1 MQLSGRLGAWDGAV
15 FPGVS
20 RAMIDRA
27 SKPSPTIRRA
37 QAALRFASAGA
48 LAGMLAVGAVACNP
62 ITDNLGNRTL
72 KENVEQVQV
81 GRTSKNEVVRLLG
94 SPSNIAT
101 FDPNTWYY
109 ISARQVQYAF
119 LKPRTTD
126 QNVLVIRF
134 DGSGVVREMKQLGLQ
149 DAQESTYVS
158 RTTPTRGGEPGFLR
172 SLYETVMRGPVGR
185 SKQSRPGGPTE

>member
-1 MQLSGRLGAWDGAV
+1 MTGRDTRSSLARCA
-15 FPGVS
+15 
-20 RAMIDRA
+20 RL
-27 SKPSPTIRRA
+27 
-37 QAALRFASAGA
+37 AAAFA
-48 LAGMLAVGAVACNP
+48 LAVAAAACNP
-62 ITDNLGNRTL
+62 ISDHLGNRTL

-94 SPSNIAT
+94 SPSNVAA
-101 FDPNTWYY
+101 FDPDTWYY

-134 DGSGVVREMKQLGLQ
+134 DGSGIVREMKTLGLQ
-149 DAQESTYVS
+149 DSQETTYVS

-172 SLYETVMRGPVGR
+172 SLYETIMRGPVGR
-185 SKQSRPGGPTE
+185 QKQSSPRGPTD

>member
-1 MQLSGRLGAWDGAV
+1 
-15 FPGVS
+15 
-20 RAMIDRA
+20 MIDRA
-27 SKPSPTIRRA
+27 SKPSPTIRGAR
-37 QAALRFASAGA
+37 AALRFAVAAA
-48 LAGMLAVGAVACNP
+48 LVAGAVACNP

-81 GRTSKNEVVRLLG
+81 GRTSKIEVVRLLG
-94 SPSNIAT
+94 SPSNVAA
-101 FDPNTWYY
+101 FDPDTWYY

-134 DGSGVVREMKQLGLQ
+134 DGAGIVREMKQLGLQ
-149 DAQESTYVS
+149 DAQETTYVS

-172 SLYETVMRGPVGR
+172 SLYETVMRGPVSR
-185 SKQSRPGGPTE
+185 QKQSRPGGPTE